1 MKAFQ
6 ERRES
11 FFLGEVFSV
20 AVTHARGRMER
31 QLILPHQKKNP
42 FQSLFADKL
51 VIEVEVKRKVNSHGR
66 HTHTDT
72 LPQRE

>member
-1 MKAFQ
+1 MVRQ
-6 ERRES
+6 DRQN
-11 FFLGEVFSV
+11 GE
-20 AVTHARGRMER
+20 AVDLA
-31 QLILPHQKKNP
+31 PHQKNP

-72 LPQRE
+72 LPHRE